1 MAPKKFPPRK
11 TATKGKRPPGVP
23 AQVHPAT
30 TSDATSEVEASPA
43 ALHQEEETSFEGDAT
58 AATAATLADEEE
70 EEEPLVMPDASHS
83 PPHEEEEEEEQQ
95 QQPAPKTKGKG
106 KKKADAAPKQG
117 WSLPDTA
124 EQDLVEWLQSNTY
137 LWLRSTKDYHRKK
150 ASWEMKAKELG
161 ISLKH
166 LQNWWKNVK
175 DWYVKL
181 SKRTSGQATK
191 MLTERDKWVLKNIA
205 FYKSSMPTDVPDTLV
220 NLPRDPSP
228 DAQTSQAQYPHDS
241 GEANIL
247 EDMEVAAAAEQAST
261 RRKRKTPATE
271 RQEEEWMVDLRS
283 TMKANQAL
291 LERLLE
297 ERSQPQSRREAFI
310 RFVSDTLRSAP
321 EEEYQVMHDQIVYIV
336 HRRHTGSS
344 TSGAGPGPSTAPQPS
359 RPSTSQQ
366 SAITPPTYSQ
376 QYFHMPGCPSP
387 NWQYGGGQ
395 HPQQS
400 PSLQPLTTLVR
411 SRDSA
416 ESVGKVLGSSIAE
429 DWNVSPYPPRLNDDL
444 YIECFL

>member
-1 MAPKKFPPRK
+1 
-11 TATKGKRPPGVP
+11 
-23 AQVHPAT
+23 
-30 TSDATSEVEASPA
+30 
-43 ALHQEEETSFEGDAT
+43 
-58 AATAATLADEEE
+58 
-70 EEEPLVMPDASHS
+70 
-83 PPHEEEEEEEQQ
+83 
-95 QQPAPKTKGKG
+95 
-106 KKKADAAPKQG
+106 
-117 WSLPDTA
+117 
-124 EQDLVEWLQSNTY
+124 
-137 LWLRSTKDYHRKK
+137 
-150 ASWEMKAKELG
+150 MKAKELG
-161 ISLKH
+161 IILKH

-175 DWYVKL
+175 DGYVKL

-297 ERSQPQSRREAFI
+297 ERSQPQSRGVPGDARPNSRHCA
-310 RFVSDTLRSAP
+310 SATHG
-321 EEEYQVMHDQIVYIV
+321 VLYIGGW
-336 HRRHTGSS
+336 TGPLNS
-344 TSGAGPGPSTAPQPS
+344 TTTQQDPLPPK
-359 RPSTSQQ
+359 Q

-395 HPQQS
+395 HPSS
-400 PSLQPLTTLVR
+400 PRPSSHSRTPVR
-411 SRDSA
+411 SRDWA
-416 ESVGKVLGSSIAE
+416 ESV
-429 DWNVSPYPPRLNDDL
+429 
-444 YIECFL
+444 

>member
-1 MAPKKFPPRK
+1 MAPKKFPLGKPPPR
-11 TATKGKRPPGVP
+11 ARGHQVVP

-58 AATAATLADEEE
+58 AATAATAATQQYEEEEE

-83 PPHEEEEEEEQQ
+83 PPHEEEEEGGGGGGSSSNRR
-95 QQPAPKTKGKG
+95 PRRRARGRRRLMLLRS
-106 KKKADAAPKQG
+106 KAGVSPTQR
-117 WSLPDTA
+117 S
-124 EQDLVEWLQSNTY
+124 QDLVEWLQSNTY

-205 FYKSSMPTDVPDTLV
+205 FYKSKFHATDVPDTLV

-261 RRKRKTPATE
+261 RLKRKTPATE
-271 RQEEEWMVDLRS
+271 RQEEEWMGGPPIHHEGQ
-283 TMKANQAL
+283 QAL

-310 RFVSDTLRSAP
+310 RFVPDTLRSAP
-321 EEEYQVMHDQIVYIV
+321 EEEYQVMHDQIVDMCIGDTRGPL
-336 HRRHTGSS
+336 HRGLDRAPQQPPNP
-344 TSGAGPGPSTAPQPS
+344 AGPL
-359 RPSTSQQ
+359 
-366 SAITPPTYSQ
+366 PPN
-376 QYFHMPGCPSP
+376 SP
-387 NWQYGGGQ
+387 
-395 HPQQS
+395 P
-400 PSLQPLTTLVR
+400 
-411 SRDSA
+411 
-416 ESVGKVLGSSIAE
+416 
-429 DWNVSPYPPRLNDDL
+429 
-444 YIECFL
+444 

>member
-1 MAPKKFPPRK
+1 
-11 TATKGKRPPGVP
+11 
-23 AQVHPAT
+23 
-30 TSDATSEVEASPA
+30 
-43 ALHQEEETSFEGDAT
+43 
-58 AATAATLADEEE
+58 
-70 EEEPLVMPDASHS
+70 
-83 PPHEEEEEEEQQ
+83 
-95 QQPAPKTKGKG
+95 
-106 KKKADAAPKQG
+106 
-117 WSLPDTA
+117 
-124 EQDLVEWLQSNTY
+124 
-137 LWLRSTKDYHRKK
+137 
-150 ASWEMKAKELG
+150 MKAKELG

-205 FYKSSMPTDVPDTLV
+205 FYKSSMPTDAPDTLV

-310 RFVSDTLRSAP
+310 RFVSDTLRSAL
-321 EEEYQVMHDQIVYIV
+321 
-336 HRRHTGSS
+336 RRS
-344 TSGAGPGPSTAPQPS
+344 T
-359 RPSTSQQ
+359 R
-366 SAITPPTYSQ
+366 
-376 QYFHMPGCPSP
+376 
-387 NWQYGGGQ
+387 
-395 HPQQS
+395 
-400 PSLQPLTTLVR
+400 
-411 SRDSA
+411 
-416 ESVGKVLGSSIAE
+416 
-429 DWNVSPYPPRLNDDL
+429 
-444 YIECFL
+444 

>member
-58 AATAATLADEEE
+58 AATAATAATPADEEEEE
-70 EEEPLVMPDASHS
+70 EEEPLVMPEDASHS
-83 PPHEEEEEEEQQ
+83 PPHEEEEEEEEEEQQ

-117 WSLPDTA
+117 WSLPDTT

-247 EDMEVAAAAEQAST
+247 EDMEVAAAASRPQ
-261 RRKRKTPATE
+261 PA
-271 RQEEEWMVDLRS
+271 
-283 TMKANQAL
+283 AL

-321 EEEYQVMHDQIVYIV
+321 EEEYQVMHDQIVDIV

-344 TSGAGPGPSTAPQPS
+344 TSGAGPGPSTVPQPS

-400 PSLQPLTTLVR
+400 PSLQH
-411 SRDSA
+411 SRHLS
-416 ESVGKVLGSSIAE
+416 GLGTRRNQSERFWAPALRRTG
-429 DWNVSPYPPRLNDDL
+429 NVSPYPPRLNDDL
-444 YIECFL
+444 

>member
-1 MAPKKFPPRK
+1 
-11 TATKGKRPPGVP
+11 
-23 AQVHPAT
+23 
-30 TSDATSEVEASPA
+30 
-43 ALHQEEETSFEGDAT
+43 
-58 AATAATLADEEE
+58 
-70 EEEPLVMPDASHS
+70 
-83 PPHEEEEEEEQQ
+83 
-95 QQPAPKTKGKG
+95 
-106 KKKADAAPKQG
+106 
-117 WSLPDTA
+117 
-124 EQDLVEWLQSNTY
+124 
-137 LWLRSTKDYHRKK
+137 
-150 ASWEMKAKELG
+150 
-161 ISLKH
+161 
-166 LQNWWKNVK
+166 
-175 DWYVKL
+175 
-181 SKRTSGQATK
+181 
-191 MLTERDKWVLKNIA
+191 
-205 FYKSSMPTDVPDTLV
+205 
-220 NLPRDPSP
+220 
-228 DAQTSQAQYPHDS
+228 
-241 GEANIL
+241 
-247 EDMEVAAAAEQAST
+247 MEVAAAAEQAST

-321 EEEYQVMHDQIVYIV
+321 EEEYQVMHDQIVDIV

-400 PSLQPLTTLVR
+400 PSLQPLTTPVR

-444 YIECFL
+444 

>member
-58 AATAATLADEEE
+58 AATAATAATPADEEE

-83 PPHEEEEEEEQQ
+83 PPHEEEEEEEEEEQQQQQ

-117 WSLPDTA
+117 WSLPDTT

-321 EEEYQVMHDQIVYIV
+321 E
-336 HRRHTGSS
+336 RS
-344 TSGAGPGPSTAPQPS
+344 T
-359 RPSTSQQ
+359 
-366 SAITPPTYSQ
+366 SQ

-400 PSLQPLTTLVR
+400 PSLQPLTTPVR

-444 YIECFL
+444 

>member
-1 MAPKKFPPRK
+1 MAYTWVPVE

-58 AATAATLADEEE
+58 AATPADEEEEE

-83 PPHEEEEEEEQQ
+83 PPHEEEEEEEEEEQQ

-117 WSLPDTA
+117 WSLPDTT

-228 DAQTSQAQYPHDS
+228 DARPPRHSTHMTP

-283 TMKANQAL
+283 TMKAKPGTAG
-291 LERLLE
+291 
-297 ERSQPQSRREAFI
+297 EA
-310 RFVSDTLRSAP
+310 
-321 EEEYQVMHDQIVYIV
+321 
-336 HRRHTGSS
+336 
-344 TSGAGPGPSTAPQPS
+344 AGG
-359 RPSTSQQ
+359 
-366 SAITPPTYSQ
+366 
-376 QYFHMPGCPSP
+376 
-387 NWQYGGGQ
+387 
-395 HPQQS
+395 
-400 PSLQPLTTLVR
+400 
-411 SRDSA
+411 
-416 ESVGKVLGSSIAE
+416 E
-429 DWNVSPYPPRLNDDL
+429 VSPPVT
-444 YIECFL
+444 

>member
-1 MAPKKFPPRK
+1 
-11 TATKGKRPPGVP
+11 
-23 AQVHPAT
+23 
-30 TSDATSEVEASPA
+30 
-43 ALHQEEETSFEGDAT
+43 
-58 AATAATLADEEE
+58 
-70 EEEPLVMPDASHS
+70 
-83 PPHEEEEEEEQQ
+83 
-95 QQPAPKTKGKG
+95 
-106 KKKADAAPKQG
+106 
-117 WSLPDTA
+117 
-124 EQDLVEWLQSNTY
+124 
-137 LWLRSTKDYHRKK
+137 
-150 ASWEMKAKELG
+150 MKAKELG

-205 FYKSSMPTDVPDTLV
+205 FYKRSQHPGGHGGGSSGG
-220 NLPRDPSP
+220 
-228 DAQTSQAQYPHDS
+228 A
-241 GEANIL
+241 
-247 EDMEVAAAAEQAST
+247 AST

-321 EEEYQVMHDQIVYIV
+321 EEEYQVMHDQIVDIV

-366 SAITPPTYSQ
+366 SAI
-376 QYFHMPGCPSP
+376 
-387 NWQYGGGQ
+387 
-395 HPQQS
+395 
-400 PSLQPLTTLVR
+400 
-411 SRDSA
+411 
-416 ESVGKVLGSSIAE
+416 
-429 DWNVSPYPPRLNDDL
+429 
-444 YIECFL
+444 